1 MPEDVSVIAVCPD
14 QVAVQASVR
23 LTSVAIPAQEMGRR
37 AVEQLIAKLEGRDTD
52 EVVLLAPELTV
63 RASTGPLSVTG

>member
-1 MPEDVSVIAVCPD
+1 VIAVCPD

-23 LTSVAIPAQEMGRR
+23 LTAVAIPAQEMGRR
-37 AVEQLIAKLEGRDTD
+37 AVDRLVAKLEGRDED

-63 RASTGPLSVTG
+63 RASTGPAPSVS